1 MSREKKTSGDYDV
14 GYGKPPKH
22 TRFKKGQ
29 SGNPKGRPKGSRNF
43 SSDVKKILKQPVR
56 VSTGGKTKTV
66 STQFAA
72 LQRLREKALN
82 GNDRPLDRLF
92 DFARAYNDEE
102 LAEEV
107 NLSQS
112 DAEILAGFLA
122 RQIREAE
129 EPDAAGEC
137 DEPESAEPRKHKSE
151 QDGDDDTGADEKY
164 DV

>member
-1 MSREKKTSGDYDV
+1 MSRKKKTSGDYDV

-22 TRFKKGQ
+22 TRFKKGH

-82 GNDRPLDRLF
+82 GNDRPLERLF
-92 DFARAYNDEE
+92 GFARAYNDEE

-112 DAEILAGFLA
+112 DAEILDGFLA
-122 RQIREAE
+122 RQLRETE
-129 EPDAAGEC
+129 EPDTTGEG
-137 DEPESAEPRKHKSE
+137 DAPESAEPRKHSPE
-151 QDGDDDTGADEKY
+151 QDSGDGTGADEKH